1 VTEVHALV
9 KDIMTADVAAV
20 RLDAPYREMSA
31 LLRARR
37 VSGLPVVDTEGIVV
51 GVVSETDLLTRAL
64 ERGPGRRPHR
74 KHVTTGELTARDL
87 MTRPAVTTS
96 PDEPVASVARLMS
109 AHKLRR
115 LPVVDAQ
122 GHLAGIVCRSDVLS
136 VFSRPDE
143 DIYREIT
150 QDVILDGFFTDP
162 ARLTVTVK
170 DGIVTMEGEPGSI
183 VLGRNIVDQA
193 RHVEGVVAVRDR
205 LRRTG
210 MSAQPIVAATDG
222 SEESLRAAEWAA
234 REAALRGTPLRIVS
248 AAALLPRMIG
258 GHAMSGYDAVAD
270 TIREHRDQALAAAAE
285 RAAKAAP
292 GLLIDTDHLDGPPA
306 EAVTASGS
314 GALMLVVGS
323 RGVGGF
329 AAMVLG
335 SVSRYAATH
344 ASCPVVVVRE
354 AAESARRQVGIGIGD
369 LENTASLTFAFE
381 EAALRKAS
389 LIAVHSWHLPESDI
403 SRAGSRGRG
412 DLAGLLL
419 GSTAHKVIHLS
430 DRPVLVVR

>member
-1 VTEVHALV
+1 
-9 KDIMTADVAAV
+9 
-20 RLDAPYREMSA
+20 
-31 LLRARR
+31 
-37 VSGLPVVDTEGIVV
+37 
-51 GVVSETDLLTRAL
+51 
-64 ERGPGRRPHR
+64 
-74 KHVTTGELTARDL
+74 
-87 MTRPAVTTS
+87 
-96 PDEPVASVARLMS
+96 
-109 AHKLRR
+109 
-115 LPVVDAQ
+115 
-122 GHLAGIVCRSDVLS
+122 
-136 VFSRPDE
+136 
-143 DIYREIT
+143 
-150 QDVILDGFFTDP
+150 
-162 ARLTVTVK
+162 
-170 DGIVTMEGEPGSI
+170 
-183 VLGRNIVDQA
+183 
-193 RHVEGVVAVRDR
+193 
-205 LRRTG
+205 

-234 REAALRGTPLRIVS
+234 REAALRGAPLRIVS

-258 GHAMSGYDAVAD
+258 GHAMSGYDTVAD
-270 TIREHRDQALAAAAE
+270 TIREHRDQALAATAE

-335 SVSRYAATH
+335 SVSRYAATR

-403 SRAGSRGRG
+403 SRAGPTFPEPAGYVAETETAKRLEQLLDDWRAKYPDVPVSQDLVHGHPGRA
-412 DLAGLLL
+412 LAGLSARADLVVL
-419 GSTAHKVIHLS
+419 GRRTAHHGPGSVMHAVLS
-430 DRPVLVVR
+430 HAHGPVVTVPS